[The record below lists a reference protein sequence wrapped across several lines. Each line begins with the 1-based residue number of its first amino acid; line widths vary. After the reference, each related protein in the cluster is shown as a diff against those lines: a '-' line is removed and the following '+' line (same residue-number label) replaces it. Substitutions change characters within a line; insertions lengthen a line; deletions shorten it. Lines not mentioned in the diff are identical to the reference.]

1 MPAWRGLTCIE
12 VFVTDTAALT
22 SRPLTGDRPAEHG
35 PAVRPSDDG
44 DVALLARVAAG
55 DRQAFRELYLG
66 YHRRLARF
74 LMRITRRYDLAE
86 EIINDTLW
94 IVWRKAGEFRG
105 QSKVSTWI
113 MGIAYRRAL
122 KALRHLNAGNVVLN
136 PLEESSALTSEDPQR
151 EADLRQWV
159 DRALGQLPSEQR
171 LVVELTYYQGLSCQE
186 VGEIM
191 ECPVNTVKTRMFHAR
206 RKLRTLLPQLDGSR
220 HPDGEPA

>member
-1 MPAWRGLTCIE
+1 
-12 VFVTDTAALT
+12 V
-22 SRPLTGDRPAEHG
+22 SGDRQTDSG
-35 PAVRPSDDG
+35 PPGRPTDESEF
-44 DVALLARVAAG
+44 ALLARVAEG

-94 IVWRKAGEFRG
+94 VVWRKAADFRG

-122 KALRHLNAGNVVLN
+122 KALRHLNTGNVILN
-136 PLEESSALTSEDPQR
+136 PLDESSTLTGEEPQR
-151 EADLRQWV
+151 DADLREWI
-159 DRALGQLPSEQR
+159 DRALGQLPAEQR

-186 VGEIM
+186 AAEIM
-191 ECPVNTVKTRMFHAR
+191 DCPVNTVKTRMFHAR

-220 HPDGEPA
+220 VGGAA